1 MNRLAIKGQ
10 WTQLKGHAEET
21 WGELTDDD
29 LDRIAGRRHVLV
41 GKIRERYGRDLVSAE
56 REVSEWLDAIGNG
69 RSR

>member
-1 MNRLAIKGQ
+1 VIKGQ
-10 WTQLKGHAEET
+10 WTQLKGHAKEK

-29 LDRIAGRRHVLV
+29 LDRIAGRRQVLV
-41 GKIRERYGRDLVSAE
+41 GKIQERYGRDLVSAE

>member
-10 WTQLKGHAEET
+10 WTQLEGHAREK
-21 WGELTDDD
+21 WGKLTDDD
-29 LDRIAGRRHVLV
+29 LDRIAGRRQVLV
-41 GKIRERYGRDLVSAE
+41 GKIQERYGRDLVSAE

>member
-1 MNRLAIKGQ
+1 MNHLAIKGQ
-10 WTQLKGHAEET
+10 WTQLKGHAKEK

-29 LDRIAGRRHVLV
+29 LDRIAGRRQVLV
-41 GKIRERYGRDLVSAE
+41 GKIQERYGRDLVSAE